1 MAVSLTE
8 FKREYT
14 KAVSE
19 GYAAIFAGAGL
30 SRSSGYANWKE
41 LLRTI
46 AKDIGL
52 DIDKETDLVAVAQ
65 YYKNEKGSRRDGINQ
80 KIINEF
86 TKNAQQNANIE
97 ILTRLPISVY
107 WTTNYDELIED
118 NLKLNN
124 RKPDIKTNQD
134 SLANNFYD
142 RDAVVYKMHGDVRN
156 PSEAVI
162 TKDDYETY
170 NQKRALFTTALQGD
184 LISKTFLFI
193 GFSFEDPNLEYIL
206 SRIKVLLGENT
217 RTHYCFLKK
226 IVIDD
231 YENDDEFKYAM
242 IRQDLKVK
250 DLSRYGIE
258 AVLLDD
264 YCQITDILME
274 IENNCRL
281 SNVFISGSAAVYGD
295 NWSEKAAIS
304 FMHNLSKRL
313 VGENYRVISGF
324 GLGVG
329 SVVINGALEEIML
342 SKYKHVDEHLCLR
355 PFPQIQSGAKSLKE
369 LWEEYRQEMIEHSG
383 IAVFIFGN
391 KETQDGVVL
400 ANGMI
405 REFEIAKEKQ
415 KYIIPIG
422 STGYAA
428 KQILDEVEAAIG
440 DYPYLLKYLE
450 VLKTETDEN
459 KLISAVLDIISDIR
473 GDL

>member
-86 TKNAQQNANIE
+86 TKNAQQNVNIE

-355 PFPQIQSGAKSLKE
+355 PFPQIQSGTKSLKE

-440 DYPYLLKYLE
+440 DYPYLLNYLE

>member
-86 TKNAQQNANIE
+86 TKNAQQNINIE

-156 PSEAVI
+156 PSDAVI

-226 IVIDD
+226 IVSDD
-231 YENDDEFKYAM
+231 YGNDDEFKYAM

-391 KETQDGVVL
+391 KETEEGVVL

-422 STGYAA
+422 STGFVA
-428 KQILDEVEAAIG
+428 KQIFDEVEAAIG
-440 DYPYLLKYLE
+440 DYPYLLKHLE

-473 GDL
+473 EDL